1 MQMQMQIRN
10 WAHDMIKFY
19 NIYKLL
25 SRCEIIVSN
34 VLTIRWEFDRY
45 RQNREVEIKLIPF
58 CEY

>member
-1 MQMQMQIRN
+1 MQIRN